1 MSRGL
6 RCLSRKHD
14 LLKGAALF
22 AVLAPR
28 EFHSDLA
35 KGTWSVRAVLVYIR
49 AYGEPSGKGLGCL
62 TKSVKSCVK
71 HVEVFVTKQNKERSF
86 CRGWFVF
93 LNNKT
98 QGGGHANGLA
108 NICADTDISWWAE
121 L

>member
-1 MSRGL
+1 MSRGV
-6 RCLSRKHD
+6 RCLSRRSCAVC
-14 LLKGAALF
+14 GA
-22 AVLAPR
+22 VPR

-35 KGTWSVRAVLVYIR
+35 KGTWSARAVLVHIR
-49 AYGEPSGKGLGCL
+49 ADGELSGNGLGSL
-62 TKSVKSCVK
+62 TKSVKSGVK
-71 HVEVFVTKQNKERSF
+71 PVEVFVTKQDMERSF

-108 NICADTDISWWAE
+108 NICPDTDSGWWAE